1 MKFIFNTVYYLTFFS
16 VILLTSLL
24 LMSFFPFKD
33 WYQIKVVLSGS
44 MEPNIKTGSIIVIK
58 PEKNYKVG
66 DVVTFGRDDR
76 VHVPI
81 THRIVEIDKQ
91 QDGGE
96 YFVTKGDANEDIDA
110 GQISKSSVIGR
121 VLFTLPYV
129 GYFLSFMKTNVGF
142 ISVVVIPGI
151 IVLLIESYKIW
162 LSFVRQ
168 RKS

>member
-1 MKFIFNTVYYLTFFS
+1 MKFIFNTVYYLIFFL

-44 MEPNIKTGSIIVIK
+44 MEPNIMTGSIIVIK
-58 PEKNYKVG
+58 PDKEYKLG
-66 DVVTFGRDDR
+66 DIITFGKDDR
-76 VHVPI
+76 VNVPV
-81 THRIVEIDKQ
+81 THRIVEINKH
-91 QDGGE
+91 DGRE

-110 GQISKSSVIGR
+110 GQTSKSSVIGK
-121 VLFTLPYV
+121 VLLTLPYI

-142 ISVVVIPGI
+142 ISMVVIPGI